1 MNEKRSFRGRDNSAC
16 KTDNKILQDNRRE
29 DASYWIIRI
38 EVYRIIIIMNWSISN
53 YRVDSRPSSP
63 LVISPFNSLASF
75 DNSWKL
81 STGL

>member
-38 EVYRIIIIMNWSISN
+38 EVCRIIELLLLWIEVYRIIASIHAPPH
-53 YRVDSRPSSP
+53 PS
-63 LVISPFNSLASF
+63 
-75 DNSWKL
+75 
-81 STGL
+81 